1 MKYLNHLYR
10 HTLKLVKVFLKNI
23 KRAIWNLL
31 FQRKARLKKQER
43 TLEVLSSL
51 SYRTG
56 ELKGYLQLVAN
67 NVGELLGLDWA
78 VVTLCREGFESVL
91 ASSIDLGDEGD
102 RPFALHG
109 TLTETVINAGSCLF
123 VENTSINKQHGEAP
137 EGYFAYLGA
146 PLRLPTGEI
155 IGTICSFHRQPR
167 KFTQEEMRLVEI
179 FAERAAT
186 AIDNYNLYQQQQE
199 INLALQAEIKERHE
213 VEQALRKS
221 EEQLRQIA
229 ENLEPL
235 VWMYSHDGQPIYMSP
250 MFEKV
255 WGISIEK
262 WYTDGSVC
270 LNAVHPEER
279 ETVSVA
285 FTRMFTHNDNYNLEY
300 RIIRPD
306 RSIRIIRD
314 RAFSIVDE
322 SGKVYRIAG
331 IAEDITDRQQEQER
345 TIKAMERLSEIG
357 ELATTIVHE
366 VRNPLTTVMMGLNF
380 FERMELSE
388 NARKRLMLA
397 LEEAERLKKLL
408 NEILLYAKHEV
419 IQSILLDLN
428 ELTLNVIENIASM
441 QEAINKQI
449 CFEPFSKP
457 ILIHGDKDKL
467 KQVLINILQNACEA
481 VPEGKPE
488 GEKISVYF
496 SSLTSSQQICL
507 YVHNG
512 GDPIPAELLPNLTNP
527 FMTTKPSGNGLGLA
541 IVKKIVEAHGGK
553 LEIESS
559 AIAGTIVKILLP
571 TDTDLDQS

>member
-1 MKYLNHLYR
+1 MKYPNHLYR
-10 HTLKLVKVFLKNI
+10 HILKLVKVFLKNFKHGI
-23 KRAIWNLL
+23 LDFL
-31 FQRKARLKKQER
+31 FQRKARLKKQQR

-56 ELKGYLQLVAN
+56 ELKGYLQLVASS
-67 NVGELLGLDWA
+67 VSELLDLDWA
-78 VVTLCREGFESVL
+78 IVTLSREGFGGVA
-91 ASSIDLGDEGD
+91 ASSIDLGEAADQQFET
-102 RPFALHG
+102 HG
-109 TLTETVINAGSCLF
+109 TLSESVIKCGRCLF
-123 VENTSINKQHGEAP
+123 VENTSIFKEYGVTP
-137 EGYFAYLGA
+137 EGYLAYLGA
-146 PLRLPTGEI
+146 PLRLPNGDI
-155 IGTICSFHRQPR
+155 IGTVCSFNRRSR
-167 KFTQEEMRLVEI
+167 KFTNEEMRLVEI

-255 WGISIEK
+255 WGIPIEK
-262 WYTDGSVC
+262 WYADGTVC
-270 LNAVHPEER
+270 LNAIHPEDR
-279 ETVSVA
+279 ETVSIA
-285 FTRMFTHNDNYNLEY
+285 FKRMFTHNDNYNLEY
-300 RIIRPD
+300 QIIRPD

-314 RAFSIVDE
+314 RAFPIVDE

-331 IAEDITDRQQEQER
+331 IAEDITDRQQEQQR

-419 IQSILLDLN
+419 IQSAVVDLN
-428 ELTLNVIENIASM
+428 QLTLKVVENIAST
-441 QEAINKQI
+441 QDAIGKQI
-449 CFEPFSKP
+449 CFEPLPEP
-457 ILIHGDKDKL
+457 ILISGDKDKL
-467 KQVLINILQNACEA
+467 KQVLINLLQNACEA
-481 VPEGKPE
+481 VTA

-507 YVHNG
+507 HIHNS
-512 GDPIPAELLPNLTNP
+512 GDPIPAEFLPNLTKP

-559 AIAGTIVKILLP
+559 AIAGTIVSVQLP
-571 TDTDLDQS
+571 RATSPQ

>member
-1 MKYLNHLYR
+1 MKYPNHLYR
-10 HTLKLVKVFLKNI
+10 HILKLVKVFLKNI
-23 KRAIWNLL
+23 KHAISALTPRN
-31 FQRKARLKKQER
+31 RDRIKKQQR
-43 TLEVLSSL
+43 ALEVLSSL

-56 ELKGYLQLVAN
+56 ELKGYLQLVASS
-67 NVGELLGLDWA
+67 VSELLDLDWA
-78 VVTLCREGFESVL
+78 IVTLSREGFGGVA
-91 ASSIDLGDEGD
+91 ASSIDLGEAAEQQ
-102 RPFALHG
+102 FETHG
-109 TLTETVINAGSCLF
+109 TLSESVIKCGRCLF
-123 VENTSINKQHGEAP
+123 VENTSIFKEYGVTP
-137 EGYFAYLGA
+137 EGYLAYLGA
-146 PLRLPTGEI
+146 PLKLPNGEI
-155 IGTICSFHRQPR
+155 IGTVCSFNRRSR

-255 WGISIEK
+255 WGIPLEK
-262 WYTDGSVC
+262 WYADGTVC
-270 LNAVHPEER
+270 LNAIHPEDR

-285 FTRMFTHNDNYNLEY
+285 FKRMFTHNDNYNLEY

-314 RAFSIVDE
+314 RAFPIVDE

-397 LEEAERLKKLL
+397 LEEAERLKRLL

-419 IQSILLDLN
+419 IQSAVVDLN
-428 ELTLNVIENIASM
+428 QLTLKVVENIAST
-441 QEAINKQI
+441 QDAIGKQI
-449 CFEPFSKP
+449 YFEPLPEP
-457 ILIHGDKDKL
+457 ILIAGDKDKL
-467 KQVLINILQNACEA
+467 KQVLINLLQNACEA
-481 VPEGKPE
+481 VTA

-507 YVHNG
+507 HVHNG
-512 GDPIPAELLPNLTNP
+512 GDPIPAEFLPNLTKP

-559 AIAGTIVKILLP
+559 AITGTIVSVLLP
-571 TDTDLDQS
+571 MATS

>member
-1 MKYLNHLYR
+1 
-10 HTLKLVKVFLKNI
+10 
-23 KRAIWNLL
+23 
-31 FQRKARLKKQER
+31 
-43 TLEVLSSL
+43 
-51 SYRTG
+51 
-56 ELKGYLQLVAN
+56 
-67 NVGELLGLDWA
+67 
-78 VVTLCREGFESVL
+78 
-91 ASSIDLGDEGD
+91 
-102 RPFALHG
+102 
-109 TLTETVINAGSCLF
+109 
-123 VENTSINKQHGEAP
+123 
-137 EGYFAYLGA
+137 
-146 PLRLPTGEI
+146 
-155 IGTICSFHRQPR
+155 
-167 KFTQEEMRLVEI
+167 
-179 FAERAAT
+179 
-186 AIDNYNLYQQQQE
+186 
-199 INLALQAEIKERHE
+199 
-213 VEQALRKS
+213 LRKS

-255 WGISIEK
+255 WGIPIEK
-262 WYTDGSVC
+262 WYADGSVC
-270 LNAVHPEER
+270 LNAIHPEDR

-285 FTRMFTHNDNYNLEY
+285 FKRMFTHNDNYNLEY

-314 RAFSIVDE
+314 RAFPIVDE

-419 IQSILLDLN
+419 IQSAVVDLN
-428 ELTLNVIENIASM
+428 QLTLKVVENIAST
-441 QEAINKQI
+441 QDAIGKEI
-449 CFEPFSKP
+449 YFEPLP
-457 ILIHGDKDKL
+457 EAILIHGDKDKL

-481 VPEGKPE
+481 VTA

-496 SSLTSSQQICL
+496 SSLTSSHQICL
-507 YVHNG
+507 HVHNG
-512 GDPIPAELLPNLTNP
+512 GDPIPAELLSNLTKP

-541 IVKKIVEAHGGK
+541 IVKKIVEAHGGR
-553 LEIESS
+553 LVIESS
-559 AIAGTIVKILLP
+559 AIAGTIVSVQLP
-571 TDTDLDQS
+571 KTPSE

>member
-1 MKYLNHLYR
+1 MLD
-10 HTLKLVKVFLKNI
+10 TL
-23 KRAIWNLL
+23 
-31 FQRKARLKKQER
+31 
-43 TLEVLSSL
+43 
-51 SYRTG
+51 
-56 ELKGYLQLVAN
+56 LVASS
-67 NVGELLGLDWA
+67 VSELLDLDWA
-78 VVTLCREGFESVL
+78 IVTLSREGFGGVA
-91 ASSIDLGDEGD
+91 ASSIDLGAAADQQ
-102 RPFALHG
+102 FATHG
-109 TLTETVINAGSCLF
+109 TLSESVIKCGRCLF
-123 VENTSINKQHGEAP
+123 VENTSIFKEYGETP
-137 EGYFAYLGA
+137 EGYLAYLGA
-146 PLRLPTGEI
+146 PLRLPNGEI
-155 IGTICSFHRQPR
+155 IGTVCSFNRRSR

-255 WGISIEK
+255 WGIPIER
-262 WYTDGSVC
+262 WYADGTVC
-270 LNAVHPEER
+270 LNAIHPEDR
-279 ETVSVA
+279 ETVSIA
-285 FTRMFTHNDNYNLEY
+285 FKRMFTHNDNYNLEY

-306 RSIRIIRD
+306 CSIRIIRD
-314 RAFSIVDE
+314 RAFPIVDE

-388 NARKRLMLA
+388 NARKRLVLA

-419 IQSILLDLN
+419 IQSVVVDLN
-428 ELTLNVIENIASM
+428 QLTLKVVENIAST
-441 QEAINKQI
+441 QDAIGKQI
-449 CFEPFSKP
+449 SFEPLPEP
-457 ILIHGDKDKL
+457 ILIAGDQDKL
-467 KQVLINILQNACEA
+467 KQVLINLLQNACDA
-481 VPEGKPE
+481 VMA

-496 SSLTSSQQICL
+496 SSLTGSQQICL
-507 YVHNG
+507 HVHNG
-512 GDPIPAELLPNLTNP
+512 GAPIPAELLPSLTKP
-527 FMTTKPSGNGLGLA
+527 FFTTKPSGNGLGLA

-559 AIAGTIVKILLP
+559 AIAGTIVKVLLP
-571 TDTDLDQS
+571 TDTDLTQIGLTQKMLRPSPLAPLPKRERGTRKIFYSPSPVLGEGVGE

>member
-10 HTLKLVKVFLKNI
+10 NILKLVKVFLKNI
-23 KRAIWNLL
+23 KRTILDLL
-31 FQRKARLKKQER
+31 FQHKARLKKQQR

-51 SYRTG
+51 SYRSG
-56 ELKGYLQLVAN
+56 ELKGYLQLIAN
-67 NVGELLGLDWA
+67 SVSELLDLDWA
-78 VVTLCREGFESVL
+78 IVTLSREGFGGVA
-91 ASSIDLGDEGD
+91 ASSIDLGAAADQQFET
-102 RPFALHG
+102 HG
-109 TLTETVINAGSCLF
+109 TLSESVIKCGRCLF
-123 VENTSINKQHGEAP
+123 VENTSIFKEYGVTP
-137 EGYFAYLGA
+137 EGYLAYLGA

-155 IGTICSFHRQPR
+155 IGTICSFNQQPR
-167 KFTQEEMRLVEI
+167 KFTEEEMRLVEI

-255 WGISIEK
+255 WGIPIES
-262 WYTDGSVC
+262 WYADGTIC
-270 LNAVHPEER
+270 LNAIHPEDR
-279 ETVSVA
+279 ETVSIA
-285 FTRMFTHNDNYNLEY
+285 FKRMFTHNDNYNLEY

-314 RAFSIVDE
+314 RAFPIVDE

-419 IQSILLDLN
+419 IQSAAVDLN
-428 ELTLNVIENIASM
+428 QLTLKVVENIAST
-441 QEAINKQI
+441 QDAIGKQI
-449 CFEPFSKP
+449 YFEPLPEP
-457 ILIHGDKDKL
+457 ILIAGDKDKL
-467 KQVLINILQNACEA
+467 KQVLINLLQNACEA
-481 VPEGKPE
+481 VPAGKPE

-496 SSLTSSQQICL
+496 SSLTSSHQICVH
-507 YVHNG
+507 VHNG
-512 GDPIPAELLPNLTNP
+512 GDPIPAELLPNLTKP

-559 AIAGTIVKILLP
+559 AIAGTIVSVELP
-571 TDTDLDQS
+571 RTPSIV